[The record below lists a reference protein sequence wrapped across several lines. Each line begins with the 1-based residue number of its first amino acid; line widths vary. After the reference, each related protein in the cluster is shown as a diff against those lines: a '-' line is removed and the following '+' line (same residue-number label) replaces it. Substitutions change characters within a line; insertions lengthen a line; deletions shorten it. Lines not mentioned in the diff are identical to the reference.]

1 MLQLWRGAKLFAQ
14 RLGWMEKGLRQVG
27 LCALAV
33 LVGTTTPRKKKA
45 QTSILAGG
53 VFVAACLPLMN
64 KFLDIAEEMAEENQK

>member
-14 RLGWMEKGLRQVG
+14 RLGWMEKGLLQVG

-33 LVGTTTPRKKKA
+33 LVGTTTPRKKKRRPA
-45 QTSILAGG
+45 FWLA
-53 VFVAACLPLMN
+53 VCLWPLACLLMN